1 MKRIIFIALMLA
13 SFASFAQ
20 PQFGGQVGG
29 YDNSGTKKFL
39 MFNGNAGKFWDSTAN
54 VYNLAQKLKLDSLY
68 TKINSSIAVTMAGH
82 DSTTDSRI
90 GVKLL
95 QNPTIANTS
104 FGISGT
110 LPAFASTPTVNIGT
124 TGTIPVSGTF
134 WQATQPVSLASVP
147 SHAVTNAG
155 TFAVQSTNQ
164 ANSGVDIGDVTIN
177 NASGGSAVNIQ
188 DGGNSITVDG
198 SLTNISG
205 TISLPTGASTSALQ
219 TSGNTTLS
227 NIQTSVDNISTWVD
241 NNIMARPTDSTLT
254 PYNGFNAYATVC
266 NMSPSL
272 TSGKSGSLY
281 LTQRGG
287 LMVTLI
293 DMAGNYVD
301 ASAGG
306 GGGGGGGSSITAL
319 RDSSSSNTDF
329 TMTSISSLA
338 SSATVGWQSDR
349 VSNLTNKAIDYRINV
364 RLSMA
369 NTSPASDKAVYVFL
383 IPWFTT
389 DGGTTWYG
397 NSLGTTTAPTGSVGA
412 MTIANPHN
420 LLLLGVLSYTTADMV
435 LNGTFITS
443 NAWGDNPPDGFS
455 IGIINYSGAAL
466 DATSGANNL
475 ISYKSIYKTNR

>member
-1 MKRIIFIALMLA
+1 MKRIITTITLIAISYL
-13 SFASFAQ
+13 
-20 PQFGGQVGG
+20 G
-29 YDNSGTKKFL
+29 YSQGVLGSDIWIKN
-39 MFNGNAGKFWDSTAN
+39 NAGTRGYVYREGTAFKMWDSTAN

-68 TKINSSIAVTMAGH
+68 TKINSSIAVT
-82 DSTTDSRI
+82 
-90 GVKLL
+90 
-95 QNPTIANTS
+95 
-104 FGISGT
+104 
-110 LPAFASTPTVNIGT
+110 
-124 TGTIPVSGTF
+124 GTF

-147 SHAVTNAG
+147 SHHVTNVG

-219 TSGNTTLS
+219 TSGNTLLS

-241 NNIMARPTDSTLT
+241 NNTLARKTDSTQTSFDGYEAYGQVRTNAPSLVDG
-254 PYNGFNAYATVC
+254 YNGRL
-266 NMSPSL
+266 SL
-272 TSGKSGSLY
+272 TD
-281 LTQRGG
+281 RGG
-287 LMVTLI
+287 LRVTLT
-293 DMAGNYVD
+293 DLGGAYV
-301 ASAGG
+301 AA

-364 RLSMA
+364 RLSCA
-369 NTSPASDKAVYVFL
+369 NTSPSSDKAVYVFL
-383 IPWFTT
+383 IPWYTT

-455 IGIINYSGAAL
+455 IGIINFSGAAL